1 MSDKQPSAFLEDYFT
16 KPQFAEAL
24 QKSEKTVERLL
35 EKGLPYVE
43 LGGMKLIPKDKA
55 RDWLA
60 RGGTA
65 APVRRTRR
73 RRAA

>member
-1 MSDKQPSAFLEDYFT
+1 VEQHQSTILQDYFT
-16 KPQFAEAL
+16 KKQFAEEIDR
-24 QKSEKTVERLL
+24 SERTVDRLF
-35 EKGLPYVE
+35 EAGLPFVM
-43 LGGMKLIPKDKA
+43 LGPQRLIPKNGA

-73 RRAA
+73 PRAA